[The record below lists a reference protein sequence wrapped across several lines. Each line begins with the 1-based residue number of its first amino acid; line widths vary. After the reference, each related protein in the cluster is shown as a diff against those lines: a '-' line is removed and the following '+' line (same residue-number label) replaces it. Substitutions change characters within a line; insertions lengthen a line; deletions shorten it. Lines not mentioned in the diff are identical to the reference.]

1 MENKHPTS
9 ALVKS
14 DGYTTSK
21 AFSLLQHKDGSIKT
35 RDQIAFMQKGIKRN
49 RIIGTIAGVG
59 FLAFFGTN
67 LVATLDTGNTVS
79 LFLIGLKYL
88 PIILVLLL
96 IALVAFPEA
105 RARIDELTPYTEGD
119 RAVPASLEQLVE
131 VSSFARLEQRV
142 KNTSRLGI
150 LTTMLIPAYMLFNG
164 MDFLI
169 PILTKSG
176 SQAATLAGLIA
187 TLVVAAVSVFV
198 VRTKHAHDK
207 KNIAALESHYNTIRA
222 KLESDANLKGGL
234 SAPGPDPNAMTGG
247 LSMTHHT
254 DGALTE
260 TKE

>member
-14 DGYTTSK
+14 DEYTTSK

-105 RARIDELTPYTEGD
+105 RARIDELRGAGVDEYVGVVFDPSPEVRV
-119 RAVPASLEQLVE
+119 RA
-131 VSSFARLEQRV
+131 R
-142 KNTSRLGI
+142 
-150 LTTMLIPAYMLFNG
+150 
-164 MDFLI
+164 
-169 PILTKSG
+169 
-176 SQAATLAGLIA
+176 
-187 TLVVAAVSVFV
+187 
-198 VRTKHAHDK
+198 
-207 KNIAALESHYNTIRA
+207 ALLRA
-222 KLESDANLKGGL
+222 LD
-234 SAPGPDPNAMTGG
+234 
-247 LSMTHHT
+247 T
-254 DGALTE
+254 D
-260 TKE
+260 